1 MKQNENRR
9 AKVRNFRKNQKFDG
23 KIRNCGPS
31 WGAVRKEGAEICQVA
46 GQNPCNI
53 KEWSLWNVTWQR
65 KVEAQ
70 RTMGRGRF
78 RVEDREVMECTDTG
92 TERAGIYMICGTN
105 KRRMRDNSAEHKLAT
120 KELYLKSGSW
130 KYAAESACSLHRLRA
145 RIDNYFNFIINR
157 LASES
162 AQRGYIPL
170 QWFTTI
176 LPRTVLASFSL
187 AARRPCS

>member
-70 RTMGRGRF
+70 RTMERGRF

-105 KRRMRDNSAEHKLAT
+105 KRRMRDNSEKQSTKKL
-120 KELYLKSGSW
+120 LQ
-130 KYAAESACSLHRLRA
+130 CSLEVCAGSMLHT
-145 RIDNYFNFIINR
+145 DC
-157 LASES
+157 
-162 AQRGYIPL
+162 
-170 QWFTTI
+170 TD
-176 LPRTVLASFSL
+176 
-187 AARRPCS
+187 